1 MTLIVE
7 TGAGVVGALS
17 YISLDEAD
25 THYTALS
32 VDSWGS
38 ASTGQRENALKQAS
52 AHVDFYGYPG
62 SPLSH
67 AQGLKWPR
75 TGVQDKDGRVLSG
88 LPHALTTAVLEL
100 ASSLLENPQNP
111 LENRQVLK
119 EKIGSLELVYSGNGR
134 KPSFVFKLL
143 MQIGARAQSH
153 EIMRG

>member
-32 VDSWGS
+32 VGSWES

-52 AHVDFYGYPG
+52 AYVDFYDYSGFPFSY
-62 SPLSH
+62 

-75 TGVQDKDGRVLSG
+75 SGVKDKDGRILSG
-88 LPHALTTAVLEL
+88 LPYALTTAVLEL

-111 LENRQVLK
+111 LDNRQIMK

-134 KPSFVFKLL
+134 RPSFVFKLL
-143 MQIGARAQSH
+143 MQIGARVQSP